1 MKNLYKNRKPSKRI
15 IASVR
20 HELLR
25 SRGLIS
31 DDLIKACLT
40 AIDKNTKVN

>member
-1 MKNLYKNRKPSKRI
+1 MKNLYKNRKPTERTITS
-15 IASVR
+15 AQ

-25 SRGLIS
+25 ARGLIS

-40 AIDKNTKVN
+40 SIDKNTKVK

>member
-1 MKNLYKNRKPSKRI
+1 MKNLYKNRKPSERTT
-15 IASVR
+15 ASVQ

-25 SRGLIS
+25 SRGLIP

-40 AIDKNTKVN
+40 AIDKNAKVK